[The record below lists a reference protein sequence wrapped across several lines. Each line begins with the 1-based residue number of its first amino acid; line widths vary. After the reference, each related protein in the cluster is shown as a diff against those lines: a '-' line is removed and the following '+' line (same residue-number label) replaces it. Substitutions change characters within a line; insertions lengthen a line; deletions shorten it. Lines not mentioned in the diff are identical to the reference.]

1 MAVSFADLKSIRN
14 SVAPGGE
21 YIMAL
26 DAGTTSVRAAIID
39 EYGCIV
45 SQASRRIRTFYP
57 HPGWVEQDPMEILAS
72 QVGAMIEVQMKSG
85 IHSAN
90 IAAVG
95 ITNQRET
102 TVVWDR
108 NTGQPVTNAIV
119 WQCRRTAPIADA
131 LVADG
136 YKDLIV
142 EKTGLVPDAYFSA
155 TKIKWILE
163 NVAGARDMADEG
175 RLVFGTVDSWLIFH
189 LTGGLVHAT
198 DYTTASRT
206 MLFNIHTLD
215 WDDDL
220 LGMLDI
226 PRSMMPEARW
236 SSGDFGRVSSE
247 IMTHTPPITG
257 VAGDQQAA
265 LFGHCCF
272 EEGAAKNTYGTGCF
286 VLMNTGDRAVAS
298 QHGLVSTIGIAEGGR
313 IDYALEGSI
322 FQAGSVVQWLRDELG
337 LVESAQETG
346 PIAASVPDNG
356 GCYLVPAFTG
366 LGAPWWDSS
375 ARGIICGLTRASS
388 KATIV
393 RAACESMAYQ
403 TYDVLEAMEA
413 DSGLRLQS
421 LSVDGAASRNDFIM
435 QFQADLLQIPVE
447 RPEVVET
454 TALGA
459 AYLAGLAVGYWES
472 REELLQ
478 NRDIARTYEPA
489 GALDARA
496 RNIAGWREAVA
507 RARS

>member
-198 DYTTASRT
+198 DYTNASRT

-265 LFGHCCF
+265 LFGHC
-272 EEGAAKNTYGTGCF
+272 
-286 VLMNTGDRAVAS
+286 
-298 QHGLVSTIGIAEGGR
+298 
-313 IDYALEGSI
+313 
-322 FQAGSVVQWLRDELG
+322 
-337 LVESAQETG
+337 
-346 PIAASVPDNG
+346 
-356 GCYLVPAFTG
+356 
-366 LGAPWWDSS
+366 
-375 ARGIICGLTRASS
+375 
-388 KATIV
+388 
-393 RAACESMAYQ
+393 
-403 TYDVLEAMEA
+403 
-413 DSGLRLQS
+413 
-421 LSVDGAASRNDFIM
+421 
-435 QFQADLLQIPVE
+435 
-447 RPEVVET
+447 
-454 TALGA
+454 
-459 AYLAGLAVGYWES
+459 
-472 REELLQ
+472 
-478 NRDIARTYEPA
+478 
-489 GALDARA
+489 
-496 RNIAGWREAVA
+496 
-507 RARS
+507 